1 MTSSLDTQLLN
12 AAVLRWVD
20 LLAQQGI
27 FTTDRDLVI
36 RSWNRW
42 LEDNTGHLASA
53 VVGRRLFDALP
64 DLEARGFGG
73 YYEGAMSGQLK
84 VLAHALH
91 RYIVPVVD
99 PEERDVRQSGRIT
112 PLEID
117 GAVVGTITVIEDVT
131 ERVMNERELRAQI
144 EASDRARALAEEA
157 VQVKDEFL
165 TTLSHEIRTPLNAVI
180 GWAIT
185 QLTRAALSATTPRV
199 PAVQRT
205 TTGLR

>member
-64 DLEARGFGG
+64 ALEARGLRGHP
-73 YYEGAMSGQLK
+73 ERARSGQLK
-84 VLAHALH
+84 VRAHALH
-91 RYIVPVVD
+91 RYIVPGVD

-117 GAVVGTITVIEDVT
+117 GAVVGTITV
-131 ERVMNERELRAQI
+131 
-144 EASDRARALAEEA
+144 
-157 VQVKDEFL
+157 
-165 TTLSHEIRTPLNAVI
+165 
-180 GWAIT
+180 
-185 QLTRAALSATTPRV
+185 
-199 PAVQRT
+199 
-205 TTGLR
+205 